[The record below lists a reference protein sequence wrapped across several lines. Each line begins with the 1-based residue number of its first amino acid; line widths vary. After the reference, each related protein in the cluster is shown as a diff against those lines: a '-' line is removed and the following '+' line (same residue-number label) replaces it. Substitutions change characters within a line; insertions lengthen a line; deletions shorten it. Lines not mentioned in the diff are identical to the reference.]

1 MQKLMNT
8 PQSYENIVLLTENI
22 TININNKL
30 C

>member
-8 PQSYENIVLLTENI
+8 PQSYESIVLLTENI